1 MLDKYELKR
10 QMILACN
17 ICQSDIKYVGILEYL
32 RDQSNTDDAHTW
44 AQIILYIK
52 CKIKYIDSL

>member
-10 QMILACN
+10 QIILVCD

-32 RDQSNTDDAHTW
+32 RDQSNADDAHTW

-52 CKIKYIDSL
+52 NQIKEIRQ